1 MNGTFETV
9 SSTTLTHSSP
19 VYTIFS
25 ERGLGS
31 KNFHKVVIMY
41 TENLT
46 YVSDEGVS
54 MNANAS
60 RTAIVTRK
68 ALKRVTETR

>member
-1 MNGTFETV
+1 
-9 SSTTLTHSSP
+9 
-19 VYTIFS
+19 
-25 ERGLGS
+25 
-31 KNFHKVVIMY
+31 MY

-60 RTAIVTRK
+60 RTAIVTRN